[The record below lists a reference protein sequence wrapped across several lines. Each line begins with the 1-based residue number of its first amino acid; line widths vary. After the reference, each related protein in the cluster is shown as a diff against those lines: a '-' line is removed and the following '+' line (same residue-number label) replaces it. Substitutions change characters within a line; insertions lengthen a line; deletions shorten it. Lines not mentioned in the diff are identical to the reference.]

1 MATIFDKIRNEVGD
15 RDLSLTWY
23 KRKVSELASR
33 ISAGR
38 LMREGKILKTPGF
51 NQLNFFR
58 YNPKTKAILPYYDTF
73 PLVMPI
79 DGAKGVI
86 FNVSGGQDI
95 TLDEVTSASEVI
107 KSRVHPD
114 ANIIFGSV
122 TNPRLNGKI
131 KITVIATG
139 FPVLVDDD
147 FIDRNIKQEGV
158 SIDDLEVPPFLR
170 KHPGALRRLRSGT
183 L

>member
-1 MATIFDKIRNEVGD
+1 MATIFDKIRQDVGD
-15 RDLSLTWY
+15 RELSLTWY

-79 DGAKGVI
+79 DSAKGGFLGI
-86 FNVSGGQDI
+86 NFHYLPIPLRMRLLETLAKRNFNGDYSKLKNIRLIKPCVKHYLKSQFASGFYR
-95 TLDEVTSASEVI
+95 LDELDYAPAIFMPVQSFKKAGMSAAH
-107 KSRVHPD
+107 RD
-114 ANIIFGSV
+114 A
-122 TNPRLNGKI
+122 
-131 KITVIATG
+131 
-139 FPVLVDDD
+139 
-147 FIDRNIKQEGV
+147 
-158 SIDDLEVPPFLR
+158 R
-170 KHPGALRRLRSGT
+170 KRAS
-183 L
+183 

>member
-1 MATIFDKIRNEVGD
+1 MATIFDKIRQDVGD
-15 RDLSLTWY
+15 RELSLTWY

-79 DGAKGVI
+79 DSAKGGFLGINFHYLPIPLRMRLLETLAKRNFDGDYSKLKNIKLIKPCVKHYLKSQ
-86 FNVSGGQDI
+86 FASGFYR
-95 TLDEVTSASEVI
+95 LDELDYAPAIFMPVQSFKKAGMSAAH
-107 KSRVHPD
+107 RD
-114 ANIIFGSV
+114 A
-122 TNPRLNGKI
+122 
-131 KITVIATG
+131 
-139 FPVLVDDD
+139 
-147 FIDRNIKQEGV
+147 
-158 SIDDLEVPPFLR
+158 R
-170 KHPGALRRLRSGT
+170 KRAS
-183 L
+183 

>member
-1 MATIFDKIRNEVGD
+1 MATIFDKIRQDVGD
-15 RDLSLTWY
+15 RELSLTWY

-79 DGAKGVI
+79 DSAKGGFLGI
-86 FNVSGGQDI
+86 NFHYLPIPLRMRLLETLAKRKFNGDYSKLKNIRLIKPCVKHYLKSQFASGFYR
-95 TLDEVTSASEVI
+95 LDELDYAPAIFMPVQSFKKAGMSAAH
-107 KSRVHPD
+107 RD
-114 ANIIFGSV
+114 A
-122 TNPRLNGKI
+122 
-131 KITVIATG
+131 
-139 FPVLVDDD
+139 
-147 FIDRNIKQEGV
+147 
-158 SIDDLEVPPFLR
+158 R
-170 KHPGALRRLRSGT
+170 KRAS
-183 L
+183 

>member
-1 MATIFDKIRNEVGD
+1 MATIFDKIRQDVGD
-15 RDLSLTWY
+15 RELSLTWY

-79 DGAKGVI
+79 DSAKGGFLGINFHYLPIPLRMRLLETLAKRNFDGDYSKLKNIRLIKPCVKHYLKSQ
-86 FNVSGGQDI
+86 FASGFYR
-95 TLDEVTSASEVI
+95 LDELDYAPAIFMPVQSFKKAGMSAAH
-107 KSRVHPD
+107 RD
-114 ANIIFGSV
+114 A
-122 TNPRLNGKI
+122 RR
-131 KITVIATG
+131 IA
-139 FPVLVDDD
+139 
-147 FIDRNIKQEGV
+147 
-158 SIDDLEVPPFLR
+158 S
-170 KHPGALRRLRSGT
+170 
-183 L
+183 

>member
-1 MATIFDKIRNEVGD
+1 MATIFDKIRQDVGD
-15 RDLSLTWY
+15 RELSLTWY

-79 DGAKGVI
+79 DSAKGGFLGI
-86 FNVSGGQDI
+86 NFHYLPI
-95 TLDEVTSASEVI
+95 PMRMRLLETLAKRNFKGDYR
-107 KSRVHPD
+107 K
-114 ANIIFGSV
+114 
-122 TNPRLNGKI
+122 LK
-131 KITVIATG
+131 
-139 FPVLVDDD
+139 
-147 FIDRNIKQEGV
+147 NIKLV
-158 SIDDLEVPPFLR
+158 KPCI
-170 KHPGALRRLRSGT
+170 KHYLRSQFTSGFYRLEELDYAPAIFMPVQSFKKGGMT
-183 L
+183 AAHRDSRRIAS

>member
-1 MATIFDKIRNEVGD
+1 MATIFDKIRQDVGD
-15 RDLSLTWY
+15 RELSLTWY

-79 DGAKGVI
+79 DSAKGGFLGI
-86 FNVSGGQDI
+86 NFHYLPI
-95 TLDEVTSASEVI
+95 PLRMRLLETLAKRNFKGDYR
-107 KSRVHPD
+107 K
-114 ANIIFGSV
+114 
-122 TNPRLNGKI
+122 LK
-131 KITVIATG
+131 
-139 FPVLVDDD
+139 
-147 FIDRNIKQEGV
+147 NIKLV
-158 SIDDLEVPPFLR
+158 KPCI
-170 KHPGALRRLRSGT
+170 KHYLRSQFTSGFYRLEELDYAPAIFMPVQSFKKGGMT
-183 L
+183 AAHRDSRRIAS